1 MVRFGPILLGRVGI
15 IVDYSRYIVQSDR
28 VGNDFFLIV
37 FRPFSSLLPEIE
49 LYDVFFASGSC
60 LFGSLSDRNTLAVND
75 GMTMDFADTFVDNM
89 TQRIFRGCR
98 TATQGVETDLI
109 VQVPEKLLMS
119 RKMDGRSF

>member
-60 LFGSLSDRNTLAVND
+60 LFGSLTDRNTLAVND

-89 TQRIFRGCR
+89 TQEFLGI
-98 TATQGVETDLI
+98 A
-109 VQVPEKLLMS
+109 VPEPKGS
-119 RKMDGRSF
+119 KPI